1 MIEMEGH
8 KRRPQ
13 SGVAKVE
20 SGVLKGKQTETLG
33 EDGMTGRGKSREGEV
48 VRKKTHK
55 GEKA

>member
-1 MIEMEGH
+1 MEGH